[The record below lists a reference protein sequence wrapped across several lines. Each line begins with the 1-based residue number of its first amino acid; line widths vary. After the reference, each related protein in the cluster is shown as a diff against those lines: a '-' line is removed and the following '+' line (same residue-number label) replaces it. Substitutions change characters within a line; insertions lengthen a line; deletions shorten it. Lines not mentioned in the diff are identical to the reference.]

1 MVLVN
6 IVKGI
11 FMLMFCLG
19 YSLALLGAAKLLES
33 LVHRLETSQVGRK
46 LSFNSW
52 KKMLDSDSENVFSP
66 THEFGWSKRF
76 SNLQM
81 AERVEGSRVKP
92 SLC

>member
-52 KKMLDSDSENVFSP
+52 KKMLDSDSENVFCKLFILVCMFLNMSP
-66 THEFGWSKRF
+66 SKC
-76 SNLQM
+76 M
-81 AERVEGSRVKP
+81 Y
-92 SLC
+92 